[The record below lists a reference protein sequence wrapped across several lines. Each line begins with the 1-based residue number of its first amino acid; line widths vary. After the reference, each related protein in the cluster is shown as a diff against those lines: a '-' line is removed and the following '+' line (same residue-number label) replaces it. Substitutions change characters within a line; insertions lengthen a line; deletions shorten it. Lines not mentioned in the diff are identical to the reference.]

1 MIMNYDV
8 HGEKLHE
15 YHVHI
20 TAAYHQIFL
29 GELMKFIIFGFLE
42 KAQLAINF
50 CLKVACFLVV
60 TLWM

>member
-20 TAAYHQIFL
+20 TATYHHIFFW
-29 GELMKFIIFGFLE
+29 GKIDETHYIPFSRK
-42 KAQLAINF
+42 KYSSN
-50 CLKVACFLVV
+50 
-60 TLWM
+60 